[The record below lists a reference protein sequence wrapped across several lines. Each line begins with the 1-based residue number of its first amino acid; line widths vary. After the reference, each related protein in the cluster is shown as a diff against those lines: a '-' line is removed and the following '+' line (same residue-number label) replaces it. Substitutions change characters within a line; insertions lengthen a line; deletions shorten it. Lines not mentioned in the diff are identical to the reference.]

1 MQKPRSHRSR
11 RAGCPR
17 IRDRRARCERACN
30 SQRDPRASAIA
41 RSFPARDRRRNVLRF
56 RSRVG
61 RREKVKHGMRLAE
74 ITGMK
79 KTFASVRGSQG
90 SHQRGFTLV
99 ELMIVV
105 VIIGIL
111 AAIAVPNFISL
122 TKRAREATIK
132 SSMHTIQLC
141 IEDFSVQNNGTY
153 PTSGTD
159 ALPSGETLAQ
169 LCPTR
174 SFPINPFTD
183 LPTVVQW
190 NANPSAGRPGEIAL
204 NPAAGS
210 NYRLKANGPDG
221 DTLRLVLSPGQ

>member
-1 MQKPRSHRSR
+1 MRPPRGILAVHAPSSG
-11 RAGCPR
+11 A
-17 IRDRRARCERACN
+17 
-30 SQRDPRASAIA
+30 
-41 RSFPARDRRRNVLRF
+41 
-56 RSRVG
+56 
-61 RREKVKHGMRLAE
+61 KVRKQ
-74 ITGMK
+74 
-79 KTFASVRGSQG
+79 S
-90 SHQRGFTLV
+90 GFTLV

-153 PTSGTD
+153 PTSATD

-174 SFPINPFTD
+174 SYPINPFTD